1 MAERQTVALRAELR
15 RRLAGEERAVL
26 LAGAAVE
33 AIRAARAG
41 GGRFAAG
48 APGEADLV
56 AAEGRYGSAVAARDR
71 TRSRLAGGRVVVS
84 GPAGVGGLSSA
95 DLAAYEEGRLA
106 VDFEGP

>member
-15 RRLAGEERAVL
+15 RWLAGDERAVL

-56 AAEGRYGSAVAARDR
+56 AAEGRYGSAVAARWR
-71 TRSRLAGGRVVVS
+71 AGG
-84 GPAGVGGLSSA
+84 GVGSGRRRRAVLRGSGGL
-95 DLAAYEEGRLA
+95 
-106 VDFEGP
+106 

>member
-15 RRLAGEERAVL
+15 RWLAGDERAVL

-48 APGEADLV
+48 APGEA
-56 AAEGRYGSAVAARDR
+56 
-71 TRSRLAGGRVVVS
+71 
-84 GPAGVGGLSSA
+84 
-95 DLAAYEEGRLA
+95 
-106 VDFEGP
+106 